1 MALYFDAAAI
11 LSSSSSSPGSLR
23 SCVYDSKNPL
33 RSSPPLVYG
42 LITECAKWDVVLSEI
57 IENADIVSQEPRVCH
72 SCIRFTIALLTDTEP
87 HWLVDTASCRP
98 PYP

>member
-11 LSSSSSSPGSLR
+11 FSSSSSSLGSLR
-23 SCVYDSKNPL
+23 SCVYDSNFTL

-57 IENADIVSQEPRVCH
+57 IDNADIVSREPKVCQN
-72 SCIRFTIALLTDTEP
+72 CIRFAIAPLTDTEP
-87 HWLVDTASCRP
+87 LRLADTAACLAP
-98 PYP
+98 CP